1 VIIICRETRLRPSV
15 RALAEKRAA
24 EQDRS
29 LASYISQLI
38 VADDAEKKRPKGG

>member
-1 VIIICRETRLRPSV
+1 MTMAAGSGG

-29 LASYISQLI
+29 LASYIAQLI
-38 VADDAEKKRPKGG
+38 LADATKKKPRD